1 MFELIIIMFS
11 GLSLFLIILIFLFI
25 EREKKLEQRFLG
37 IEDSLEKLKKE
48 LYPLGKDNSLY
59 SIYKEIEKI
68 EKIVLL
74 IWDSLD
80 ENQQNEI
87 KKLKSVTEKDKILL
101 LYKKG
106 YSIEKISN
114 SLKVS
119 TEEVKTILKFF
130 FKT

>member
-1 MFELIIIMFS
+1 MFDLIIIMFS

-80 ENQQNEI
+80 ENQKDEI

-119 TEEVKTILKFF
+119 PEEVKTILKFF

>member
-1 MFELIIIMFS
+1 MFDLIIIMFS

-80 ENQQNEI
+80 EKQKNEI

-119 TEEVKTILKFF
+119 PEEVKTILKFF